1 MAAKKIGKN
10 KAALLDMMGEHA
22 GNVNVGA
29 SNEGLAL
36 ISSLAQ
42 AQYDAA
48 VKVAELEDQLKDA
61 KKELAKVSEVDLPE
75 AMKECGVK
83 DFTTTTGLKITLKDD
98 LNVGITE
105 AKREEAYSWL
115 RDNGFDGLIKSDLA
129 LHFDRDHLKDAEKL
143 VAQLG
148 KKGYDVEF
156 KQNIHYQTL
165 KAFVK
170 ERMADTEADVQI
182 PLDLFGARPYQVAV
196 VKPGKK

>member
-1 MAAKKIGKN
+1 MAAKKKPGKN
-10 KAALLDMMGEHA
+10 VSAVMDMMGEHA
-22 GNVNVGA
+22 NNVEVKA

-48 VKVAELEDQLKDA
+48 LKVAQLEDDLKEA
-61 KKELAKVSEVDLPE
+61 KRELAKVSEVDLPE
-75 AMKECGVK
+75 ALKEVGVK
-83 DFTTTTGLKITLKDD
+83 EFTTTTGLKVSLKEDV
-98 LNVGITE
+98 NVGITE
-105 AKREEAYSWL
+105 AKREEAYAWL
-115 RDNGFDGLIKSDLA
+115 RDNGFDGLIKSDLS

-143 VAQLG
+143 VTQLG

-156 KQNIHYQTL
+156 KQNVHYQTL

-170 ERMADTEADVQI
+170 ERMADTESEAPF

-196 VKPGKK
+196 VKGKK